1 MSAVARDGDTTACGA
16 SLISS
21 ASRTTVNGRLVIR
34 LGDAGSHG
42 GAVSTASTKTFAEGP
57 GVARIGDIYDC
68 PIHGPNPIVTGSGDT
83 FSG

>member
-16 SLISS
+16 SLISG
-21 ASRTTVNGRLVIR
+21 AARATVNGRLVIR

-68 PIHGPNPIVTGSGDT
+68 PIHGPNPIVSGSDDT